1 MLQVNGER
9 LWQSLMEM
17 AKIGATAA
25 GGNTR
30 LALTQ
35 EDKQGRELFMQW
47 CRDAGMRTYFDAI
60 GNLFARREGKNP
72 QANPIVIGSHLDT
85 QPKGGR
91 FDGIYGVLAGLE
103 AIRTLNDKNEI
114 TEQPLEIAVWA
125 NEEGARFTPAM
136 LGSAVF
142 TGALALENALDITD
156 GDGVSIRRSLND
168 IGHAGNT
175 PLARTFDAY
184 YEAHIEQG
192 PVLEDEDITIGVV
205 TGGQGICWLDIDV
218 VGVAAHAGTTPM
230 KSRRDPLFA
239 VGEMLVALERSLS
252 NSFPGGLF
260 TVGQMAIPGS
270 SRNTIPSK
278 VRFTVDLRNPDDRI
292 LAAMESSVRQQLSG
306 IAAARGLTLHIERHW
321 LSPATH
327 FDENCIASVRTAVQ
341 ALGYSWR
348 NIISGAG
355 HDAINM
361 AKHCPTTMIFI
372 PCAGG
377 ISHNE
382 REAISAADAAKG
394 GDVLLNALLIRAA
407 QSKARSSFN

>member
-1 MLQVNGER
+1 MLRVHGER
-9 LWQSLMEM
+9 LWNSLMDM

-47 CRDAGMRTYFDAI
+47 CRDAGMRIYFDAI

-85 QPKGGR
+85 QPKRGR

-103 AIRTLNDKNEI
+103 AIRTLNDKNI
-114 TEQPLEIAVWA
+114 TTGQPLEIAVWT

-142 TGALALENALDITD
+142 TGALALENALEITD
-156 GDGVSIRRSLND
+156 SDGVSIRQSLSD
-168 IGHAGNT
+168 IDHAGNT

-192 PVLEDEDITIGVV
+192 PVLEEENITIGVV
-205 TGGQGICWLDIDV
+205 TGGQGICWLDIEV
-218 VGVAAHAGTTPM
+218 VGVSAHAGTTPM
-230 KSRRDPLFA
+230 KCRVDPLFG
-239 VGEMLVALERSLS
+239 VGEMLTSLEQSLPKA
-252 NSFPGGLF
+252 FPDGLF
-260 TVGQMAIPGS
+260 TLGQMAIPGS
-270 SRNTIPSK
+270 SRNTIPSRVK
-278 VRFTVDLRNPDDRI
+278 FTVDLRNPDDRM
-292 LAAMESSVRQQLSG
+292 LALMEASVRRQLTD
-306 IAAARGLTLHIERHW
+306 IAAARGLTLQIDRHW
-321 LSPATH
+321 LSPATY
-327 FDENCIASVRTAVQ
+327 FDEGCVTTVRTAAQ
-341 ALGYSWR
+341 ELGYSWR

-361 AKHCPTTMIFI
+361 AKHCPTNMVFI

-382 REAISAADAAKG
+382 SEAILPEDAAKG
-394 GDVLLNALLIRAA
+394 CDVLLNALLFRSA
-407 QSKARSSFN
+407 QSQALSC

>member
-1 MLQVNGER
+1 MLQANGER
-9 LWQSLMEM
+9 LWNSLMEM

-30 LALTQ
+30 LALSV
-35 EDKQGRELFMQW
+35 EDKQGRELFIRW
-47 CRDAGMRTYFDAI
+47 CRDAGMSIYFDAI
-60 GNLFARREGKNP
+60 GNLFSRRAGKNP
-72 QANPIVIGSHLDT
+72 QANPIVMGSHLDT

-103 AIRTLNDKNEI
+103 VIRTLNDNQI
-114 TEQPLEIAVWA
+114 ATEQPLEIAVWT

-142 TGALALENALDITD
+142 TGALALENALEITD
-156 GDGVSIRRSLND
+156 RDGVSIRQSLAD

-192 PVLEDEDITIGVV
+192 PVLEEEGIPIGVV

-218 VGVAAHAGTTPM
+218 VGVSAHAGTTPM
-230 KSRRDPLFA
+230 KSRFDPLFG
-239 VGEMLVALERSLS
+239 VGEMLTSLEPSLRK
-252 NSFPGGLF
+252 NFPGGLF
-260 TVGQMAIPGS
+260 TIGQVEIPGS
-270 SRNTIPSK
+270 SRNTIPSRVK
-278 VRFTVDLRNPDDRI
+278 FTLDLRNPDDRV
-292 LAAMESSVRQQLSG
+292 LAAMETSVRRRLTD

-327 FDENCIASVRTAVQ
+327 FDRDCIATVRSAVQ
-341 ALGYSWR
+341 ALGYPWR
-348 NIISGAG
+348 EIISGAG
-355 HDAINM
+355 HDAINIS
-361 AKHCPTTMIFI
+361 KHCPTTMIFI
-372 PCAGG
+372 PCVGG

-382 REAISAADAAKG
+382 SEAALPDDVTKG
-394 GDVLLNALLIRAA
+394 CDVLLNAVLLRAM
-407 QSKARSSFN
+407 

>member
-1 MLQVNGER
+1 MLKVNGER
-9 LWQSLMEM
+9 LWNSLMEM

-35 EDKQGRELFMQW
+35 EDKQGRELFIQW
-47 CRDAGMRTYFDAI
+47 CRDAGMSIYFDAI
-60 GNLFARREGKNP
+60 GNLFARREGKNA
-72 QANPIVIGSHLDT
+72 QANPIVMGSHLDT

-103 AIRTLNDKNEI
+103 VVRTLNDKNI
-114 TEQPLEIAVWA
+114 TTNQPLEIAVWT

-142 TGALALENALDITD
+142 TGALALEKALEITD
-156 GDGVSIRRSLND
+156 REGISMGQSLND
-168 IGHAGNT
+168 IGHAGAT
-175 PLARTFDAY
+175 PLARPFDAY

-192 PVLEDEDITIGVV
+192 PVLEDEGVTIGVV

-218 VGVAAHAGTTPM
+218 VGVSAHAGTTPM
-230 KSRRDPLFA
+230 KSRLDPLFGVA
-239 VGEMLVALERSLS
+239 EMLMSLEPSLRKD
-252 NSFPGGLF
+252 FPDGLF
-260 TVGQMAIPGS
+260 TIGQVEIPGS
-270 SRNTIPSK
+270 SRNTIPSRVK
-278 VRFTVDLRNPDDRI
+278 FTVDLRNPDDRV
-292 LAAMESSVRQQLSG
+292 LAAMESSVRRQLTR
-306 IAAARGLTLHIERHW
+306 IASARGLTLDIERHW

-327 FDENCIASVRTAVQ
+327 FDVDCIATVRTAVQ
-341 ALGYSWR
+341 ELGYAWQE
-348 NIISGAG
+348 IISGAG
-355 HDAINM
+355 HDAINI

-382 REAISAADAAKG
+382 SEAISPEDAAKG
-394 GDVLLNALLIRAA
+394 GDVLLNAVLLRAL
-407 QSKARSSFN
+407 